1 MVNIL
6 RRRMTEI
13 GGRLDL
19 RAGKSVRIV
28 GIVLAFAI
36 VASAAILGVRA
47 ATTVSVTTDKPSYS
61 GSDTIMITGT
71 ITPAP
76 QPNATSAFVTV
87 INPNG
92 KPVAPSPANVGNNG
106 AFHYTFAAGGTSN
119 WISGTYTVN
128 ASWSGSVSMKPIW
141 KTTTFTYAPVAS
153 TTTTST
159 TTTSTTSTT
168 STTASPSTT
177 TTSSTSTSSTRT
189 RPTTTSSTTTSTTSS
204 TQIVAPPSPTAP

>member
-47 ATTVSVTTDKPSYS
+47 ATTVSVTTDKPSYYA
-61 GSDTIMITGT
+61 SDTIMITGT

-76 QPNATSAFVTV
+76 QPNTTSAFVTV
-87 INPNG
+87 MNPNG
-92 KPVAPSPANVGNNG
+92 KVVAPSPAQVGNNG
-106 AFHYTFAAGGTSN
+106 KFHYTFGAGGTSN
-119 WISGTYTVN
+119 WISGRYTVN
-128 ASWSGSVSMKPIW
+128 ASWSGSGRMKPILSTNPVLYPPVGSPNTAP
-141 KTTTFTYAPVAS
+141 TTTP
-153 TTTTST
+153 
-159 TTTSTTSTT
+159 TSTTSTN
-168 STTASPSTT
+168 
-177 TTSSTSTSSTRT
+177 
-189 RPTTTSSTTTSTTSS
+189 PT
-204 TQIVAPPSPTAP
+204 PT

>member
-47 ATTVSVTTDKPSYS
+47 ATTVSVTTDKPAYYS
-61 GSDTIMITGT
+61 SDTIMITAT

-76 QPNATSAFVTV
+76 QPNTTSAFVTV
-87 INPNG
+87 MNPNG
-92 KPVAPSPANVGNNG
+92 KVVAPSPAQVGNNG
-106 AFHYTFAAGGTSN
+106 AFHYTFGAGGTSS

-141 KTTTFTYAPVAS
+141 STSTFTYSPMAS
-153 TTTTST
+153 TTSTSTTST
-159 TTTSTTSTT
+159 STTSTSATSTTSTT
-168 STTASPSTT
+168 STTTTSTT
-177 TTSSTSTSSTRT
+177 TTSSTSTSSTT
-189 RPTTTSSTTTSTTSS
+189 TPPTTTSSTSTTTRSS
-204 TQIVAPPSPTAP
+204 T

>member
-47 ATTVSVTTDKPSYS
+47 ATTVSVTTDKPSYYA
-61 GSDTIMITGT
+61 SDTIMITGT

-76 QPNATSAFVTV
+76 QPNTTSAFVTV
-87 INPNG
+87 MNPNG
-92 KPVAPSPANVGNNG
+92 KVVAPSPAQVGNNG
-106 AFHYTFAAGGTSN
+106 KFHYTFGAGGTSN
-119 WISGTYTVN
+119 WISGRYTVN
-128 ASWSGSVSMKPIW
+128 ASWSGSVNKKAVLGTNQVNLAPRARNT
-141 KTTTFTYAPVAS
+141 KTPY
-153 TTTTST
+153 
-159 TTTSTTSTT
+159 
-168 STTASPSTT
+168 
-177 TTSSTSTSSTRT
+177 
-189 RPTTTSSTTTSTTSS
+189 PTNT
-204 TQIVAPPSPTAP
+204 